1 MRRAG
6 AAVLAAAVGL
16 AACGP
21 YPDARNRAHERAVA
35 REVERRAVPV
45 PPGMRAASAEENA
58 CLNAAVAA
66 GHGVRGLGDGSAPG
80 AVVVR
85 VARGAGTADLPCVYH
100 PATGRA
106 RIAQA

>member
-1 MRRAG
+1 MKPVGGLAL
-6 AAVLAAAVGL
+6 AAVVAL

-45 PPGMRAASAEENA
+45 PPGMRAASAAENA
-58 CLNAAVAA
+58 CLNAAAAA
-66 GHGVRGLGDGSAPG
+66 GHAVRGLGDGSAPG
-80 AVVVR
+80 TVVVR
-85 VARGAGTADLPCVYH
+85 VARGAGTADLPCAFD

-106 RIAQA
+106 RIAPA